1 MSSIRAK
8 LIEIGVRASD
18 SKMYEE
24 DKVWSRFSHDKVDI
38 GEELA
43 KIIRTLNKGIPLFK
57 AMKAVSV
64 GSSAEPQFRILE
76 TVFRGGLYLLDI
88 DNEALD
94 VVRERVRRQRTTHVA
109 AICGD
114 YKRIF
119 SEAGSARAFLRDK
132 LGGKKAELITLHHSL
147 YYCGELDWEGI
158 FGNLYRILIAPVGA
172 MHAVLMA
179 SKSDDQY
186 TTTWLYNHFADKFFA
201 CRNEQ
206 DLYKLRRKLK
216 ENPVFER
223 AQILMKTHRVFFNV
237 ADFKKF
243 MVVIWMILLYPNVH
257 KYSFKQ
263 KEEITEFIYRK
274 FWTNKKPLAQLQ
286 DHMVIY
292 KGIGFKGL
300 A

>member
-1 MSSIRAK
+1 MSSIKAK
-8 LIEIGVRASD
+8 LIEKGIRASD

-24 DKVWSRFSHDKVDI
+24 DKIWSRFSHDKVDI

-43 KIIRTLNKGIPLFK
+43 KIIRTLNKGLPLSK
-57 AMKAVSV
+57 EMKAVSV

-76 TVFRGGLYLLDI
+76 TAFRAGLYLLDI

-94 VVRERVRRQRTTHVA
+94 IVRERVRRQRTTHVA
-109 AICGD
+109 TICGD
-114 YKRIF
+114 YNRIF
-119 SEAGSARAFLRDK
+119 SDTESARAFLKDK
-132 LGGKKAELITLHHSL
+132 LIGKKVELITLHHSL
-147 YYCGELDWEGI
+147 YYCVELDWEGI
-158 FGNLYRILIAPVGA
+158 FGNLYRILIAPMGA

-179 SKSDDQY
+179 SKSEDQY
-186 TTTWLYNHFADKFFA
+186 TTTWLYNHFADRFFA

-216 ENPVFER
+216 DNPFFEG
-223 AQILMKTHRVFFNV
+223 AQILMKTRRVFFNV
-237 ADFKKF
+237 ADFEKF
-243 MVVIWMILLYPNVH
+243 MVVVWMILLYPNVH

-274 FWTNKKPLAQLQ
+274 FWIHKRPLVQLQ

-292 KGIGFKGL
+292 KGIRFKGL
-300 A
+300 V